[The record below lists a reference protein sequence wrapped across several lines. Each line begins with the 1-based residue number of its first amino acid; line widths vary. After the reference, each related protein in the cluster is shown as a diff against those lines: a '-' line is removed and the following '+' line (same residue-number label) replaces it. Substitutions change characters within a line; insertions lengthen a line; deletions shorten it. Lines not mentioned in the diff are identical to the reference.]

1 MASKKLQENIN
12 LLRKIKLQGVNEI
25 IGNSPKNRLKSNI
38 TEDEANLSQN
48 DKYSNELKNISSL
61 PELKP
66 SITLM
71 I

>member
-1 MASKKLQENIN
+1 MASKKLQENLD

-48 DKYSNELKNISSL
+48 DKYSNELTISAHCR
-61 PELKP
+61 
-66 SITLM
+66 T
-71 I
+71 